1 MAVLQTDKLDAV
13 ADRGYFNG
21 FEILACDRA
30 GIAAPGALPRCMGVT
45 LGFQ

>member
-21 FEILACDRA
+21 FGYWLV
-30 GIAAPGALPRCMGVT
+30 IARGSPHPVH
-45 LGFQ
+45 FQDAWV

>member
-21 FEILACDRA
+21 FEILACAR
-30 GIAAPGALPRCMGVT
+30 GSPHPVH
-45 LGFQ
+45 FQDAWV